1 MLFLYVIRMESEIK
15 RIKAELQS
23 SRNTEQELRCQ
34 INSLTTTDRVNKN
47 EVYQLRQDNES
58 LQTKCVHLIPGVW
71 QS

>member
-58 LQTKCVHLIPGVW
+58 LQTKYVHLIPEVW

>member
-1 MLFLYVIRMESEIK
+1 MWITLWVFLLYIFRMESEIK

-34 INSLTTTDRVNKN
+34 INSLTSTDRVNKN

-58 LQTKCVHLIPGVW
+58 LQTK
-71 QS
+71 